1 MQVMEFALSHAET
14 DAIDARYAALEI
26 ALGER
31 DSTISQLQAQLQ
43 NTQAQLQNTQ
53 AQLDW
58 FKQQLF
64 GQKSERRPDIS
75 PDQLALFHQWAAT
88 EAQAAAPTIEV
99 PAHTRRT
106 TQRNGDEVNGQGLR
120 FDEGVPV
127 VDVELSCEEL
137 KGTDAEQYEIIAWK
151 ESYRL
156 AAQPGTTVVMRYRR
170 PVVKRK
176 DSGELRTVPAPTGP
190 LGHAQ
195 ADVSFLAQM
204 LVDKFSYHCPLYRQ
218 HQKLE
223 AEGVTLAR
231 SALTQWAHQSIALL
245 SPIAKAVM
253 LGILAGSHI
262 KIDETPIKAGRGK
275 KKPDGRGTMKQG
287 WFWPILGE
295 DGSIAFHFSPSRGQQ
310 VVLDL
315 IGESFS
321 GTLQSDGYAVY
332 ARYTAAHDSITHALC
347 WSHTRRQFL
356 RAEKTDPEETAHILT
371 LIKALYAVEAELRN
385 GKADTER
392 IQQTRSTRSQ
402 AIVDAIFEWITAQRH
417 RPELLPKSP
426 LAKALN
432 YAAEREAGL
441 RVFLDDPI
449 VDLDTN
455 DLERALRVIPM
466 GKKNWLF
473 CQGEVGAEHVATI
486 QTLLASCRVHGI
498 HPYDYLVDVLQR
510 IDIHPAKDVAELTP
524 ARWKEAFEYQRLV
537 SPLVLAKA

>member
-1 MQVMEFALSHAET
+1 MKIAAPVVDT
-14 DAIDARYAALEI
+14 DAIEARYAALES

-31 DSTISQLQAQLQ
+31 DSTISQLQAQLH
-43 NTQAQLQNTQ
+43 NTQ

-75 PDQLALFHQWAAT
+75 PDQLALFNQWAAT
-88 EAQAAAPTIEV
+88 ETPSAAPSIEV

-137 KGTDAEQYEIIAWK
+137 KGADAEQYEIIAWK
-151 ESYRL
+151 ESSRL
-156 AAQPGTTVVMRYRR
+156 AAEPGTTVVMRYRR

-176 DSGELRTVPAPTGP
+176 DSGELHTVPAPIGP

-204 LVDKFSYHCPLYRQ
+204 VVDKFSYHCPLYRQ

-245 SPIAKAVM
+245 TPIAQAVM
-253 LGILAGSHI
+253 AGILAGSHI
-262 KIDETPIKAGRGK
+262 KIDETPIKAGCGK
-275 KKPDGRGTMKQG
+275 KKRDGRGTMKQG
-287 WFWPILGE
+287 WFWPVLGE

-332 ARYTAAHDSITHALC
+332 ARYAAAHDTITHALC

-356 RAEKTDPEETAHILT
+356 RAEQSDPEDIAHILT
-371 LIKALYAVEAELRN
+371 LIKALYAVEAELRH
-385 GKADTER
+385 GKADTEK
-392 IQQTRSTRSQ
+392 IMQTRTTRSQ
-402 AIVDAIFEWITAQRH
+402 AIVEAIFEWIQAQRQ

-426 LAKALN
+426 LANALN

-441 RVFLDDPI
+441 RVFIKDPI

-486 QTLLASCRVHGI
+486 QTLLASCRAHGI
-498 HPYDYLVDVLQR
+498 NPYDYLVDVLQR
-510 IDIHPAKDVAELTP
+510 IDVHPAKDVAQLTP
-524 ARWKEAFEYQRLV
+524 ARWKEMFAAQRMV
-537 SPLVLAKA
+537 SPLAAAKG